1 MHRHPATR
9 NLKRAQNTSR
19 RNTRS
24 VSRASVWSK
33 EETELLIKLN
43 ERYKHLKQPNVALQE
58 YFPDKTLKQI
68 NDKRNAPVHPFK
80 SLKTWRNEWRK
91 RNKTSFRL
99 IYEESIYES
108 ATEDKRGGDI
118 QQMTP
123 NKLEGAVSPI
133 YIIQLSRGRKL
144 SLRCRRKNRSYS
156 KRRNTNGQKREHLST
171 NIRRFPNKRHI
182 K

>member
-1 MHRHPATR
+1 MHEMHRHPATR

-68 NDKRNAPVHPFK
+68 NDKRNAP
-80 SLKTWRNEWRK
+80 
-91 RNKTSFRL
+91 
-99 IYEESIYES
+99 
-108 ATEDKRGGDI
+108 A
-118 QQMTP
+118 
-123 NKLEGAVSPI
+123 
-133 YIIQLSRGRKL
+133 
-144 SLRCRRKNRSYS
+144 RSS
-156 KRRNTNGQKREHLST
+156 V
-171 NIRRFPNKRHI
+171 
-182 K
+182 